1 MNICHKI
8 ADNFMEIG
16 QFKIEPVQS
25 GFGKLN
31 CFPIFH
37 YFTYEWYYFVLK
49 PFIKLWINFKIMGG
63 PFY

>member
-37 YFTYEWYYFVLK
+37 YFTYE
-49 PFIKLWINFKIMGG
+49 
-63 PFY
+63 

>member
-1 MNICHKI
+1 MNVCHKI

-37 YFTYEWYYFVLK
+37 YFTYE
-49 PFIKLWINFKIMGG
+49 
-63 PFY
+63 